1 MCFHAD
7 TVKDSNEFQLKNNFR
22 INNHVISLEH
32 PPFIVAE
39 MSGNHNR
46 SLSRALATVGAAASC
61 GVNAIKLQTYTP
73 DILTLNLKKRGFRID
88 ESKSLWHGSSL
99 YDLYEEAHTPWEWH
113 EPIMKRARELGLECF
128 STPFDETGVAFLE
141 SLDVPCYKIAS
152 FEIVDIPLIECIAST
167 GKPLIISTG
176 MATTAEIEDAVA
188 ATKNGGCNQVALLKC
203 SSAYPAEP
211 YESNLRTIPH
221 MRELFQ
227 CEVGLS
233 DHSRGIGVAV
243 TSVAMGASLIEKHFT
258 LNRDDG
264 GVDSEFSLEPHEMEM
279 LVIESKRAWQSLGD
293 VSYGPTESEISS
305 IMFRRSLYITK
316 DMKKGQALSR
326 DNFRSIR
333 PGFGLAP
340 KHFNE
345 LVGKRVKTNV
355 PKGTALSWD
364 LIY

>member
-1 MCFHAD
+1 M
-7 TVKDSNEFQLKNNFR
+7 
-22 INNHVISLEH
+22 
-32 PPFIVAE
+32 
-39 MSGNHNR
+39 
-46 SLSRALATVGAAASC
+46 GAAASC
-61 GVNAIKLQTYTP
+61 GVNAIKLQTYNP
-73 DILTLNLKKRGFRID
+73 DILTLNLNKRDFRIH
-88 ESKSLWHGSSL
+88 ESKSLWHGRSL
-99 YDLYEEAHTPWEWH
+99 YDLYEEAHTPLEWH

-176 MATTAEIEDAVA
+176 MATTAEIGDAVA
-188 ATKNGGCNQVALLKC
+188 ATKNSGCKQMALLKC

-211 YESNLRTIPH
+211 DESNLRTIPH

-243 TSVAMGASLIEKHFT
+243 ASVAMGASLIEKHFT

-264 GVDSEFSLEPHEMEM
+264 GVDSKFSLEPHEMEM
-279 LVIESKRAWQSLGD
+279 LVIETNRAWQSLGA

-305 IMFRRSLYITK
+305 IMFRRSLYITQ

-345 LVGKRVKTNV
+345 LMGKRVKKNL

>member
-1 MCFHAD
+1 M
-7 TVKDSNEFQLKNNFR
+7 
-22 INNHVISLEH
+22 
-32 PPFIVAE
+32 AE
-39 MSGNHNR
+39 ISGNHNR

-61 GVNAIKLQTYTP
+61 GVNAIKLQTYNP
-73 DILTLNLKKRGFRID
+73 DILTLNLNKRDFRIH
-88 ESKSLWHGSSL
+88 ESKSLWHGRSL
-99 YDLYEEAHTPWEWH
+99 YDLYEEAHTPLEWH

-176 MATTAEIEDAVA
+176 MATTAEIGDAVA
-188 ATKNGGCNQVALLKC
+188 ATKNSGCKQMALLKC

-211 YESNLRTIPH
+211 DESNLRTIPH

-243 TSVAMGASLIEKHFT
+243 ASVAMGASLIEKHFT

-264 GVDSEFSLEPHEMEM
+264 GVDSKFSLEPHEMEM
-279 LVIESKRAWQSLGD
+279 LVIETNRAWQSLGA

-305 IMFRRSLYITK
+305 IMFRRSLYITQ

-345 LVGKRVKTNV
+345 LMGKRVKKNL